1 MARPRVGVRGLP
13 AAGGAPVRPAAPRA
27 SGTAARLKRCR
38 SRSRWRAARRP
49 RCSAGKSARSGAGR
63 GGGRREV
70 SGAERCG
77 AGGARSRRAVGGF
90 PVRGG
95 PGREAA
101 VGSSRRGR
109 VRLCLP
115 ATGCRL
121 CRGMLAAMCIAL
133 EI

>member
-77 AGGARSRRAVGGF
+77 AGGGTE
-90 PVRGG
+90 PPRGG
-95 PGREAA
+95 RLPGAWRP
-101 VGSSRRGR
+101 GPGGCGR
-109 VRLCLP
+109 QQ
-115 ATGCRL
+115 
-121 CRGMLAAMCIAL
+121 
-133 EI
+133 